1 MASNH
6 LCAVLFDFGQV
17 LSLTPDLEQWE
28 RMKRVL
34 GFDEIDFQESYW
46 QYRHAYDRGDLNA
59 VSYWHQ
65 IAADYKITLSDASLQ
80 DLIDADVCMW
90 SRLNQPMVQWLH
102 RLQQAGVK
110 TGLLSNIGDA
120 MAQGLC
126 AKFAWMGAFAHA
138 IYSYE
143 HNLAKPEHA
152 IYRKAAEGLECS
164 PEGILF
170 IDDKAENIEAARA
183 VGMKA
188 IQYDLN
194 KHTAFEGQM
203 EAEGLGDLLR
213 K

>member
-34 GFDEIDFQESYW
+34 GLDEIDFQESYW

-59 VSYWHQ
+59 VSYWHR
-65 IAADYKITLSDASLQ
+65 IAEDYKITLSDEALH
-80 DLIDADVCMW
+80 DLIDADVHMW
-90 SRLNQPMVQWLH
+90 SRLNQPMVDWLH
-102 RLQQAGVK
+102 RLQQTGVK

-120 MAQGLC
+120 MAHGLR
-126 AKFAWMGAFAHA
+126 AKFDWMGAFAHA

-152 IYRKAAEGLECS
+152 IYRKAAEGLGC
-164 PEGILF
+164 PADGILF
-170 IDDKAENIEAARA
+170 IDDKPENIEAARA

-194 KHTAFEGQM
+194 NHTAFEGRM

>member
-1 MASNH
+1 MDSNH
-6 LCAVLFDFGQV
+6 PCAILFDFGQV

-34 GFDEIDFQESYW
+34 GLDEIDFQESYW

-59 VSYWHQ
+59 VSYWHR
-65 IAADYKITLSDASLQ
+65 IAEDYKITLSDTALQ
-80 DLIDADVCMW
+80 DLIDADVRMW
-90 SRLNQPMVQWLH
+90 SRLNQPMVQWLR
-102 RLQQAGVK
+102 RLQQTGVR

-120 MAQGLC
+120 MAHGLR
-126 AKFAWMGAFAHA
+126 AKFAWMGEFAHA
-138 IYSYE
+138 IYSFE

-152 IYRKAAEGLECS
+152 IYRKAAEGLGCS
-164 PEGILF
+164 PDGILF

-194 KHTAFEGQM
+194 NHTAFEGQM